1 MAFDIQLYDILSIKC
16 EFCSIFELST
26 LFFQQEEITNMSE
39 TRVNLLPVEE
49 DRNMFLGRS
58 LSEQNK
64 KPTLKNLGQHEG

>member
-1 MAFDIQLYDILSIKC
+1 
-16 EFCSIFELST
+16 
-26 LFFQQEEITNMSE
+26 MSE